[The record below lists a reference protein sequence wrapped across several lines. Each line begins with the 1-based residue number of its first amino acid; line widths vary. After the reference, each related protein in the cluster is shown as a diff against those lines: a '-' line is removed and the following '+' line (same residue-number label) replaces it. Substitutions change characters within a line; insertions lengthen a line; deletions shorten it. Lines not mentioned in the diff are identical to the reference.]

1 MDGHVPTAASHVQAG
16 PAGIAAAATGA
27 ASAPPAP
34 SERRLVARGGA
45 SVAIAQRDGAER
57 IEVRDAQ
64 QRLVFE
70 LDPATGRTV
79 LSVPAGDLAIRAAG
93 DVDIH
98 AGGTV
103 RCRGD
108 ERVALEGGARDRRS
122 TLTLG
127 SGLAELVA
135 SRVET
140 VADRLFEKAR
150 SVFRRVEDLHQLRAG
165 RSRTVVTDGFHVKSG
180 HAVLEC
186 DEEMKIDGK
195 TIHLG

>member
-1 MDGHVPTAASHVQAG
+1 MDGHAPNAAASHLQADC
-16 PAGIAAAATGA
+16 AET
-27 ASAPPAP
+27 PPAP
-34 SERRLVARGGA
+34 AAPRRLVALGGA
-45 SVAIAQRDGAER
+45 SVAIALRDGGER

-79 LSVPAGDLAIRAAG
+79 LSVPTGDLAIRAAG
-93 DVDIH
+93 DVDIQ

-103 RCRGD
+103 RCLGD
-108 ERVALEGGARDRRS
+108 ERVVLQAGSRDRRS
-122 TLTLG
+122 SLTLG
-127 SGLAELVA
+127 AGLAELVA

-150 SVFRRVEDLHQLRAG
+150 SAFRQVEDLHQLRAG
-165 RSRTVVTDGFHVKSG
+165 RSRTVVSDGFHVKSG